1 MKSNL
6 DKYKKNICKN
16 NIKIRGAL
24 SILNLV
30 KIKCL
35 IVIDE
40 KRNFIG
46 TITDGDI
53 RRSLLSGIK
62 FTETINKCLNKKS
75 FVLKY
80 DDFKTL
86 KNSKNFNIPDD
97 ILLIPV
103 LNKKRKIVDIVKNS
117 KSEKYNISNK
127 NYNTQIFIMAGGLG
141 TRLRPYSSIIPK
153 PLIPID
159 GKPLI
164 EHIMDKFLKYNFKKF
179 IVSMN
184 NDQKIIKTFFKS
196 NKKKYKIN
204 FISEKKSLG
213 TAGSLSLINKI
224 PKDLI
229 VINCD
234 SIIDSDYNLMLEYHK
249 SNKNDLTVVVAK
261 KKIVIP
267 YGVFELNKDNKIAMV
282 EKPSSEILINTGMY
296 IFSGKILSV
305 LKKNKRLDMDQLI
318 KGLIS
323 KKNKIDLFPIDN
335 NSWHD
340 FGQLNSF
347 FQNKKNFLKFKK

>member
-6 DKYKKNICKN
+6 NKYKQNICKN
-16 NIKIRGAL
+16 NIKIRVAL
-24 SILNLV
+24 SVLNLV

-35 IVIDE
+35 IVIDK

-46 TITDGDI
+46 TLTDGDI

-62 FTETINKCLNKKS
+62 FTETVNKCVNKKS
-75 FVLKY
+75 FILKY

-86 KNSKNFNIPDD
+86 KNSKDLNIPEDV
-97 ILLIPV
+97 LLIPV
-103 LNKKRKIVDIVKNS
+103 LNQKKKIVDIVKNP
-117 KSEKYNISNK
+117 KSEKFNTSNK
-127 NYNTQIFIMAGGLG
+127 NFNTQVFIMAGGMG

-179 IVSMN
+179 TISVN

-196 NKKKYKIN
+196 NKKKYEII
-204 FISEKKSLG
+204 FLSEKKALG

-234 SIIDSDYNLMLEYHK
+234 SIIDSDYDSILKYHR

-261 KKIVIP
+261 KRIDIP
-267 YGVFELNKDNKIAMV
+267 YGVFELNKNSKIAMI
-282 EKPSSEILINTGMY
+282 EKPSNEILINTGMY

-305 LKKNKRLDMDQLI
+305 LKKNKRLEMDQLI
-318 KGLIS
+318 KDLIS
-323 KKNKIDLFPIDN
+323 KKNKIDLFPIDS

-347 FQNKKNFLKFKK
+347 FQNKKNFLKFNK